1 MAGEP
6 TKNYQTGGQ
15 NHSKISPKRPL
26 GGVLGGV
33 LEGSW
38 GVFWELL
45 GGLGTSWGGLG
56 GVLAPRWPQEPKML
70 QNPNVG
76 FPYWGPCW
84 GPKSIKIGP
93 KSDLKSY
100 YFFDNFLDRL
110 LERFGANLAPTWL
123 PKPSQ
128 NGAKLAPKSMQVG
141 LSIFKL
147 FLKGSWH

>member
-1 MAGEP
+1 M
-6 TKNYQTGGQ
+6 GG
-15 NHSKISPKRPL
+15 I
-26 GGVLGGV
+26 

-93 KSDLKSY
+93 KSDLKSDH
-100 YFFDNFLDRL
+100 FFDNFLDRL

-123 PKPSQ
+123 PKPFKNSSEIDSPTCIDWGANLAPFGEGSGSQ
-128 NGAKLAPKSMQVG
+128 VGAKLAPNRSKSR
-141 LSIFKL
+141 SK
-147 FLKGSWH
+147 K